1 MALEQAFNLDLVKS
15 APSSLSSKSLQD
27 ATDWLAT
34 LATGGP
40 CAAELAEEAFLKQL
54 KSQSAYADL
63 VDLAVTKLEKGGST
77 PDAAAKSLAALMPG
91 IDRDGIEGALRKRA
105 LLFAGIAKL
114 RGADAHPALK
124 YFGDEAAKL
133 SDDDFK
139 ALAKPLRLFSAA
151 LSKSKLPPPAPA
163 KRGWV
168 GDKPRI

>member
-15 APSSLSSKSLQD
+15 APSSLSNKSLQD
-27 ATDWLAT
+27 ATDWLAA

-40 CAAELAEEAFLKQL
+40 RAAEIVEEAFLKQL

-63 VDLAVTKLEKGGST
+63 VDLAVTKIEKGGA
-77 PDAAAKSLAALMPG
+77 PDVAAKSLAAMMPG

-105 LLFAGIAKL
+105 VLFAGIARL

-124 YFGDEAAKL
+124 YFGDEASKL
-133 SDDDFK
+133 SDEDFK

-163 KRGWV
+163 KRGWA
-168 GDKPRI
+168 GDKPRM